1 MSLSGGG
8 ENASIYG
15 SIGFFADPG
24 WTIADR
30 VHRVTGNLKTSY
42 TLSPNVK
49 IGILTQGSIRTQKA
63 PGTFARSENTVS
75 GGYDRDFDINPFS
88 YALNTSRTLRPYDDN
103 GNLEYYRYNYAKM
116 NILNELAN
124 NYIDLNVIELK
135 LQGDLEIKL
144 AKG

>member
-1 MSLSGGG
+1 MGRKRFYLW
-8 ENASIYG
+8 

-75 GGYDRDFDINPFS
+75 GGYDRDFDINPS
-88 YALNTSRTLRPYDDN
+88 VMRSTPAALCVRMTIMATSSTTVITTLR
-103 GNLEYYRYNYAKM
+103 
-116 NILNELAN
+116 
-124 NYIDLNVIELK
+124 
-135 LQGDLEIKL
+135 
-144 AKG
+144 